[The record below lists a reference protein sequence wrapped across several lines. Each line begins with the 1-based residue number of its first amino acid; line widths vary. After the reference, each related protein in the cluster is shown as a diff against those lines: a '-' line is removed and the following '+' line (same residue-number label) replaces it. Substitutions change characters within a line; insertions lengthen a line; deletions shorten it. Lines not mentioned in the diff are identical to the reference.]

1 MAAIR
6 FSVSDCRWPQS
17 FLVQQRLAADRTFDP
32 GNLPF
37 FCYAG
42 CPDVDLAG
50 VGLTAPVQLAQPV
63 AVGLPMHSFPPL
75 ASFQPMCLA
84 CFSATFATVVI
95 LSGIPD

>member
-6 FSVSDCRWPQS
+6 FSASGFRRGRNLPAP
-17 FLVQQRLAADRTFDP
+17 RLLAVDHTFDP

-42 CPDVDLAG
+42 YPGVDLAG

-84 CFSATFATVVI
+84 CFSAAFATVVI